1 MRPCVQAS
9 IHLNKMKIETKNLIK
24 NYSLPKSAEVKV
36 LKGVNLLIN
45 SGEKVALMGP
55 SGAGKSTLIHIL
67 GLMDKPTSGEVLI
80 DDKDI
85 TAFTQGQ
92 LAKMRNENIGFMFQ
106 FHYLLADF
114 TVMENILMP
123 VWDKRKEKKEY
134 ALNMLKIMGLTDR
147 ANHMPNEL
155 SGGEQQRVALARA
168 LINNPKI
175 LFADEPTGNLDRQTG
190 KLIESLMFDM
200 CSKLKTTLLVVTHSQ
215 ELANLADRQIN
226 IVDGKIC

>member
-1 MRPCVQAS
+1 
-9 IHLNKMKIETKNLIK
+9 MKIETRNLTK
-24 NYSLPKSAEVKV
+24 NYIVPKSGEVKV
-36 LKGVNLLIN
+36 LKGIDLLIN

-67 GLMDKPTSGEVLI
+67 GLMDKPTSGNVLI

-85 TAFTQGQ
+85 TSVNPAK
-92 LAKMRNENIGFMFQ
+92 LAKMRKENIGFVFQ

-123 VWDKRKEKKEY
+123 VWNDRKVKKES
-134 ALNMLKIMGLTDR
+134 ALNMLEIMGLTDR

-190 KLIESLMFDM
+190 EKIENLMFEM

-215 ELANLADRQIN
+215 ELANLADRQIK

>member
-1 MRPCVQAS
+1 
-9 IHLNKMKIETKNLIK
+9 MKIETKNLIK
-24 NYSLPKSAEVKV
+24 NYTLPKSAEVKV

-80 DDKDI
+80 DDTDI
-85 TAFTQGQ
+85 TSFTQNK

-123 VWDKRKEKKEY
+123 VWNKRKEKKEY
-134 ALNMLKIMGLTDR
+134 ALNMLKTMGLTDR
-147 ANHMPNEL
+147 ADHMPNEL

-190 KLIESLMFDM
+190 KLIENLMFDM

-226 IVDGKIC
+226 IVVGKIC

>member
-1 MRPCVQAS
+1 
-9 IHLNKMKIETKNLIK
+9 MKLETKKLIK
-24 NYSLPKSAEVKV
+24 NYIVPKSGEVKV
-36 LKGVNLLIN
+36 LKGIDLLIN
-45 SGEKVALMGP
+45 SGEKVALTGP

-67 GLMDKPTSGEVLI
+67 GLMDKPTSGNVLI

-85 TAFTQGQ
+85 TSFSPSK
-92 LAKMRNENIGFMFQ
+92 LAKMRKENIGFVFQ

-123 VWDKRKEKKEY
+123 VWNERKTKKEY
-134 ALNMLKIMGLTDR
+134 ALNMLETMGLTDR

-175 LFADEPTGNLDRQTG
+175 LFADEPTGNLDRKTG
-190 KLIESLMFDM
+190 EKIENLMFEM
-200 CSKLKTTLLVVTHSQ
+200 CNKLKTTLLVVTHSQ
-215 ELANLADRQIN
+215 ELANLADRQIK

>member
-1 MRPCVQAS
+1 
-9 IHLNKMKIETKNLIK
+9 MKIETKNLIK
-24 NYSLPKSAEVKV
+24 NYKLPKSAEVKV

-80 DDKDI
+80 DDTDI
-85 TAFTQGQ
+85 TSFTQNK

-123 VWDKRKEKKEY
+123 VWNKRKEKKEY
-134 ALNMLKIMGLTDR
+134 ALNMLKTMGLTDR
-147 ANHMPNEL
+147 ADHMPNEL

-190 KLIESLMFDM
+190 KLIENLMFDM

>member
-1 MRPCVQAS
+1 
-9 IHLNKMKIETKNLIK
+9 MKLETKNLIK
-24 NYSLPKSAEVKV
+24 NYIVPKSGEVKV
-36 LKGVNLLIN
+36 LKGIDLLIN

-67 GLMDKPTSGEVLI
+67 GLMDKPTSGNVLI

-85 TAFTQGQ
+85 TSLTQTK
-92 LAKMRNENIGFMFQ
+92 LAKMRKENIGFVFQ

-123 VWDKRKEKKEY
+123 VWDNKKQKKEY
-134 ALNMLKIMGLTDR
+134 ALDMLKIMGLTDR

-190 KLIESLMFDM
+190 EKIENLMFEM

-215 ELANLADRQIN
+215 ELANLADRQIK

>member
-1 MRPCVQAS
+1 
-9 IHLNKMKIETKNLIK
+9 MKLETKNLTK
-24 NYSLPKSAEVKV
+24 NYIVPKSGEVKV
-36 LKGVNLLIN
+36 LKGIDLLIN
-45 SGEKVALMGP
+45 SGEKVALTGP

-67 GLMDKPTSGEVLI
+67 GLMDKPTSGNVLI
-80 DDKDI
+80 DGNDI
-85 TAFTQGQ
+85 TSFSPAK
-92 LAKMRNENIGFMFQ
+92 LAKMRKENIGFVFQ

-123 VWDKRKEKKEY
+123 VWNERKTKKEY
-134 ALNMLKIMGLTDR
+134 ALNMLETMGLTDR

-175 LFADEPTGNLDRQTG
+175 LFADEPTGNLDRKTG
-190 KLIESLMFDM
+190 EKIENLMFEM
-200 CSKLKTTLLVVTHSQ
+200 CNKLKTTLLVVTHSQ
-215 ELANLADRQIN
+215 ELANLADRQIK

>member
-1 MRPCVQAS
+1 
-9 IHLNKMKIETKNLIK
+9 MKIETKNLIK
-24 NYSLPKSAEVKV
+24 NYNLPKSAEVKV

-80 DDKDI
+80 DNKDI
-85 TAFTQGQ
+85 TSFTQSQ
-92 LAKMRNENIGFMFQ
+92 LAKMRNENIGFVFQ

-123 VWDKRKEKKEY
+123 VWNKRKEKKEY
-134 ALNMLKIMGLTDR
+134 ALSMLKTMGLTDR

-190 KLIESLMFDM
+190 TLIENLMFDM

-215 ELANLADRQIN
+215 ELANLADKQIK

>member
-1 MRPCVQAS
+1 
-9 IHLNKMKIETKNLIK
+9 MKLETKNLIK
-24 NYSLPKSAEVKV
+24 NYTLPKSAEVKV

-80 DDKDI
+80 NDTDI
-85 TAFTQGQ
+85 TSFTQNK

-123 VWDKRKEKKEY
+123 VWNKRKEKKEY
-134 ALNMLKIMGLTDR
+134 ALNMLKTMGLTDR
-147 ANHMPNEL
+147 ADHMPNEL

-190 KLIESLMFDM
+190 TLIENLMFDM

-226 IVDGKIC
+226 IVDGKIY

>member
-1 MRPCVQAS
+1 
-9 IHLNKMKIETKNLIK
+9 MKLETKNLTK
-24 NYSLPKSAEVKV
+24 NYIVPKSGEVKV
-36 LKGVNLLIN
+36 LKGIDLLIN

-67 GLMDKPTSGEVLI
+67 GLMDKPTSGNVLI
-80 DDKDI
+80 DDVDI
-85 TAFTQGQ
+85 TEFTPTK
-92 LAKMRNENIGFMFQ
+92 LAKMRKENIGFVFQ

-123 VWDKRKEKKEY
+123 VWNKRKEKQEY
-134 ALNMLKIMGLTDR
+134 AKSMLETMGLTER

-175 LFADEPTGNLDRQTG
+175 LFADEPTGNLDRKTG
-190 KLIESLMFDM
+190 EKIETLMFEM
-200 CSKLKTTLLVVTHSQ
+200 CNKLKTTLLVVTHSQ
-215 ELANLADRQIN
+215 ELANLADRQIK

>member
-1 MRPCVQAS
+1 
-9 IHLNKMKIETKNLIK
+9 MKLETKNLTK
-24 NYSLPKSAEVKV
+24 NYIVPKSGEVKV
-36 LKGVNLLIN
+36 LKGIDLLIN
-45 SGEKVALMGP
+45 SGEKVALTGP

-67 GLMDKPTSGEVLI
+67 GLMDKPTSGNVLI
-80 DDKDI
+80 DGNDI
-85 TAFTQGQ
+85 TSFSPAK
-92 LAKMRNENIGFMFQ
+92 LAKMRKENIGFVFQ

-123 VWDKRKEKKEY
+123 VWDERKTKKEY
-134 ALNMLKIMGLTDR
+134 ALNMLETMGLTDR

-175 LFADEPTGNLDRQTG
+175 LFADEPTGNLDRKTG
-190 KLIESLMFDM
+190 EKIETLMFEM
-200 CSKLKTTLLVVTHSQ
+200 CNKLKTTLLVVTHSQ
-215 ELANLADRQIN
+215 ELANLADRQIK

>member
-1 MRPCVQAS
+1 
-9 IHLNKMKIETKNLIK
+9 MKIETKNLIK
-24 NYSLPKSAEVKV
+24 NYIVPKSGEVKV
-36 LKGVNLLIN
+36 LKGIDLLIN

-67 GLMDKPTSGEVLI
+67 GLMDKPTSGNVLI

-85 TAFTQGQ
+85 TSFTQNK
-92 LAKMRNENIGFMFQ
+92 LAKMRKENIGFVFQ

-123 VWDKRKEKKEY
+123 VWDNKKQKKEY
-134 ALNMLKIMGLTDR
+134 ALNMLGTMGLTDR

-190 KLIESLMFDM
+190 EKIENLMFDM
-200 CSKLKTTLLVVTHSQ
+200 CSKLKTTLLVVTHSL
-215 ELANLADRQIN
+215 ELANLADRQIK

>member
-1 MRPCVQAS
+1 
-9 IHLNKMKIETKNLIK
+9 
-24 NYSLPKSAEVKV
+24 
-36 LKGVNLLIN
+36 
-45 SGEKVALMGP
+45 
-55 SGAGKSTLIHIL
+55 
-67 GLMDKPTSGEVLI
+67 MDKPTSGEVLI
-80 DDKDI
+80 NDTDI
-85 TAFTQGQ
+85 TSFTQNK

-123 VWDKRKEKKEY
+123 VWNQRKEKKEY
-134 ALNMLKIMGLTDR
+134 ALNMLKTMGLTDR
-147 ANHMPNEL
+147 ADHMPNEL

-190 KLIESLMFDM
+190 TLIENLMFDM

-226 IVDGKIC
+226 IVDGKIY

>member
-1 MRPCVQAS
+1 
-9 IHLNKMKIETKNLIK
+9 MKLETKNLIK
-24 NYSLPKSAEVKV
+24 NYIVPKSGEVKV
-36 LKGVNLLIN
+36 LKGIDLLIN

-67 GLMDKPTSGEVLI
+67 GLMDKPTSGNVLI

-85 TAFTQGQ
+85 TSFSPAK
-92 LAKMRNENIGFMFQ
+92 LAKMRKENIGFVFQ

-123 VWDKRKEKKEY
+123 VWDDRKTKKEY
-134 ALNMLKIMGLTDR
+134 ALNMLETMGLTDR

-190 KLIESLMFDM
+190 EKIESLMFKM

-215 ELANLADRQIN
+215 ELANLADRQIK

>member
-1 MRPCVQAS
+1 
-9 IHLNKMKIETKNLIK
+9 MKIETKNLIK
-24 NYSLPKSAEVKV
+24 NYTLPKSAEVKV

-80 DDKDI
+80 DDTDI
-85 TAFTQGQ
+85 TSFTQNK

-123 VWDKRKEKKEY
+123 VWNKRKEKKEY
-134 ALNMLKIMGLTDR
+134 ALNMLKTMGLTDR
-147 ANHMPNEL
+147 ADHMPNEL

-190 KLIESLMFDM
+190 QLIENLMFDM

>member
-1 MRPCVQAS
+1 
-9 IHLNKMKIETKNLIK
+9 MKLETKNLIK
-24 NYSLPKSAEVKV
+24 NYIVPKSGEVKV
-36 LKGVNLLIN
+36 LKGIDLLIN

-67 GLMDKPTSGEVLI
+67 GLMDKPTSGSVLI

-85 TAFTQGQ
+85 TSFSPAK
-92 LAKMRNENIGFMFQ
+92 LAKMRKENIGFVFQ

-123 VWDKRKEKKEY
+123 VWDKRKEKQEY
-134 ALNMLKIMGLTDR
+134 AKSMLETMGLTDR

-175 LFADEPTGNLDRQTG
+175 LFADEPTGNLDRKTG
-190 KLIESLMFDM
+190 EKIESLMFEM

-215 ELANLADRQIN
+215 ELANLADRQIK

>member
-1 MRPCVQAS
+1 
-9 IHLNKMKIETKNLIK
+9 MKLETKNLTK
-24 NYSLPKSAEVKV
+24 NYIVPKSGEVKV
-36 LKGVNLLIN
+36 LKGIDLLIN

-67 GLMDKPTSGEVLI
+67 GLMDKPTSGNVLI
-80 DDKDI
+80 DDIDI
-85 TAFTQGQ
+85 TTYTPNK
-92 LAKMRNENIGFMFQ
+92 LAKMRKENIGFVFQ

-123 VWDKRKEKKEY
+123 VWNERKAKKEY
-134 ALNMLKIMGLTDR
+134 ALNMLETMGLTDR

-190 KLIESLMFDM
+190 EKIEDLMFSM

-215 ELANLADRQIN
+215 ELANLADRQIK

>member
-1 MRPCVQAS
+1 
-9 IHLNKMKIETKNLIK
+9 MKIETKNLTK
-24 NYSLPKSAEVKV
+24 NYIVPKSSDVKV
-36 LKGVNLLIN
+36 LKGIDLLIN

-67 GLMDKPTSGEVLI
+67 GLMDKPTSGQVLI
-80 DDKDI
+80 DDADI
-85 TAFTQGQ
+85 TGFSQTK
-92 LAKMRNENIGFMFQ
+92 LAKIRQESIGFVFQ

-114 TVMENILMP
+114 SVLENILMP
-123 VWDKRKEKKEY
+123 VWNNKNKKKEY
-134 ALNMLKIMGLTDR
+134 ALEMLKIMGLEDR
-147 ANHMPNEL
+147 INHMPNEL

-190 KLIESLMFDM
+190 EKIENLMFEM

-215 ELANLADRQIN
+215 DLANLADRQIKM
-226 IVDGKIC
+226 VDGQIK

>member
-1 MRPCVQAS
+1 
-9 IHLNKMKIETKNLIK
+9 MKLETKKLIK
-24 NYSLPKSAEVKV
+24 NYIVPKSGEVQV
-36 LKGVNLLIN
+36 LKGIDLLIN

-67 GLMDKPTSGEVLI
+67 GLMDKPTSGNVLI

-85 TAFTQGQ
+85 TSLSQTK
-92 LAKMRNENIGFMFQ
+92 LAKMRKENIGFVFQ

-123 VWDKRKEKKEY
+123 VWNNRKEKKEY
-134 ALNMLKIMGLTDR
+134 ALNMLETMGLTDR

-175 LFADEPTGNLDRQTG
+175 LFADEPTGNLDRKTG
-190 KLIESLMFDM
+190 EKIENLMFEM
-200 CSKLKTTLLVVTHSQ
+200 CNKLKTTLLVVTHSQ
-215 ELANLADRQIN
+215 ELANLADRQIK

>member
-1 MRPCVQAS
+1 
-9 IHLNKMKIETKNLIK
+9 MKLETKNLTK
-24 NYSLPKSAEVKV
+24 NYIVPKSGEVKV
-36 LKGVNLLIN
+36 LKGIDLLIN
-45 SGEKVALMGP
+45 SGEKVALTGP

-67 GLMDKPTSGEVLI
+67 GLMDKPTSGNVLI
-80 DDKDI
+80 DGNDI
-85 TAFTQGQ
+85 TSFSPAK
-92 LAKMRNENIGFMFQ
+92 LAKMRKENIGFVFQ

-123 VWDKRKEKKEY
+123 VWNERKIKKEY
-134 ALNMLKIMGLTDR
+134 ALNMLETMGLTDR

-175 LFADEPTGNLDRQTG
+175 LFADEPTGNLDRKTG
-190 KLIESLMFDM
+190 EKIETLMFEM
-200 CSKLKTTLLVVTHSQ
+200 CNKLKTTLLVVTHSQ
-215 ELANLADRQIN
+215 ELANLADRQIK

>member
-1 MRPCVQAS
+1 
-9 IHLNKMKIETKNLIK
+9 MKIETKNLIK
-24 NYSLPKSAEVKV
+24 NYIVPKSGEVKV
-36 LKGVNLLIN
+36 LKGIDLLIN

-67 GLMDKPTSGEVLI
+67 GLMDKPTSGKVLI

-85 TAFTQGQ
+85 TSFSPAK
-92 LAKMRNENIGFMFQ
+92 LAKMRKENIGFVFQ

-123 VWDKRKEKKEY
+123 VWNERKTKKEY
-134 ALNMLKIMGLTDR
+134 ALNMLETMGLTDR

-175 LFADEPTGNLDRQTG
+175 LFADEPTGNLDRKTG
-190 KLIESLMFDM
+190 EKIETLMFEM
-200 CSKLKTTLLVVTHSQ
+200 CNKLKTTLLVVTHSQ
-215 ELANLADRQIN
+215 ELANLADRQIK

>member
-1 MRPCVQAS
+1 M
-9 IHLNKMKIETKNLIK
+9 
-24 NYSLPKSAEVKV
+24 PKSGEVKV
-36 LKGVNLLIN
+36 LKGIDLLIN

-67 GLMDKPTSGEVLI
+67 GLMDKPTSGNVLI
-80 DDKDI
+80 DGNDI
-85 TAFTQGQ
+85 TSFSPAK
-92 LAKMRNENIGFMFQ
+92 LAKMRKENIGFVFQ

-123 VWDKRKEKKEY
+123 VWNERKTKKEY
-134 ALNMLKIMGLTDR
+134 ALNMLETMGLTDR

-175 LFADEPTGNLDRQTG
+175 LFADEPTGNLDRKTG
-190 KLIESLMFDM
+190 EKIETLMFEM
-200 CSKLKTTLLVVTHSQ
+200 CNKLKTTLLVVTHSQ
-215 ELANLADRQIN
+215 ELANLADRQIK

>member
-1 MRPCVQAS
+1 
-9 IHLNKMKIETKNLIK
+9 MKLETKNLTK
-24 NYSLPKSAEVKV
+24 NYIVPKSGEVKV
-36 LKGVNLLIN
+36 LKGIDLLIN

-67 GLMDKPTSGEVLI
+67 GLMDKPTSGNVLI

-85 TAFTQGQ
+85 TSFSPAK
-92 LAKMRNENIGFMFQ
+92 LAKMRKENIGFVFQ

-123 VWDKRKEKKEY
+123 VWNERKTKKEY
-134 ALNMLKIMGLTDR
+134 ALNMLETMGLTNR

-175 LFADEPTGNLDRQTG
+175 LFADEPTGNLDRKTG
-190 KLIESLMFDM
+190 EKIETLMFEM
-200 CSKLKTTLLVVTHSQ
+200 CNKLKTTLLVVTHSQ
-215 ELANLADRQIN
+215 ELANLADRQIK

>member
-1 MRPCVQAS
+1 MYNNIQY
-9 IHLNKMKIETKNLIK
+9 MKIETIELIK
-24 NYSLPKSAEVKV
+24 NYIIPKSKEVNV
-36 LKGVNLLIN
+36 LKGINLLIN

-67 GLMDKPTSGEVLI
+67 GLMDKPTSGKVLI
-80 DDKDI
+80 DDTDI
-85 TAFTQGQ
+85 TSFKQNK
-92 LAKMRNENIGFMFQ
+92 LAKIRNENIGFVFQ

-123 VWDKRKEKKEY
+123 VWDKRKEKKDY
-134 ALNMLKIMGLTDR
+134 AMNMLETMGLKDR
-147 ANHMPNEL
+147 INHMPNEL

-190 KLIESLMFDM
+190 TLIENLMFDM
-200 CSKLKTTLLVVTHSQ
+200 CSKLKTTLLVVTHSP
-215 ELANLADRQIN
+215 ELASLADRQIKM
-226 IVDGKIC
+226 VDGKIF

>member
-1 MRPCVQAS
+1 
-9 IHLNKMKIETKNLIK
+9 MKIETKNLIK
-24 NYSLPKSAEVKV
+24 NYIIPKSKEVNV
-36 LKGVNLLIN
+36 LKGINFLIN

-67 GLMDKPTSGEVLI
+67 GLMDKPTSGQVLI
-80 DDKDI
+80 DDTDI
-85 TAFTQGQ
+85 TSFKQNK
-92 LAKMRNENIGFMFQ
+92 LAKIRNENIGFVFQ

-134 ALNMLKIMGLTDR
+134 ALNMLETMGLTDR
-147 ANHMPNEL
+147 INHMPNEL

-190 KLIESLMFDM
+190 TLIENLMFDM
-200 CSKLKTTLLVVTHSQ
+200 CSKLKTTLLVVTHSS
-215 ELANLADRQIN
+215 ELASLADRQIKM
-226 IVDGKIC
+226 VDGKIC

>member
-1 MRPCVQAS
+1 MR
-9 IHLNKMKIETKNLIK
+9 IETKNLTK
-24 NYSLPKSAEVKV
+24 NYIVPKSGEVKV
-36 LKGVNLLIN
+36 LKGIDLLID

-67 GLMDKPTSGEVLI
+67 GLMDKPTSGNVLI
-80 DDKDI
+80 DNKDI
-85 TAFTQGQ
+85 TSLSQNK
-92 LAKMRNENIGFMFQ
+92 LAKMRKENIGFVFQ

-123 VWDKRKEKKEY
+123 VWDNKKQKKEY
-134 ALNMLKIMGLTDR
+134 ALNMLEIMGLTDR

-190 KLIESLMFDM
+190 EKIENLMFDM
-200 CSKLKTTLLVVTHSQ
+200 CSKLKTTLLVVTHSL
-215 ELANLADRQIN
+215 ELANLADRQIK

>member
-1 MRPCVQAS
+1 
-9 IHLNKMKIETKNLIK
+9 MKIETKNLTK
-24 NYSLPKSAEVKV
+24 NYIVPKSGEVKV
-36 LKGVNLLIN
+36 LKGIDLLIN

-67 GLMDKPTSGEVLI
+67 GLMDKPTSGNVLI
-80 DDKDI
+80 DGKDI
-85 TAFTQGQ
+85 TVFTPTK
-92 LAKMRNENIGFMFQ
+92 LAKMRKENIGFVFQ

-123 VWDKRKEKKEY
+123 VWSDRKVKKDY
-134 ALNMLKIMGLTDR
+134 ALNMLETMGLTDR
-147 ANHMPNEL
+147 INHMPNEL

-175 LFADEPTGNLDRQTG
+175 LFADEPTGNLDRKTG
-190 KLIESLMFDM
+190 EKIENLMFEM

-215 ELANLADRQIN
+215 ELANLADRQIK

>member
-1 MRPCVQAS
+1 
-9 IHLNKMKIETKNLIK
+9 MKIETKNLTK
-24 NYSLPKSAEVKV
+24 NYIVPKSGEVKV
-36 LKGVNLLIN
+36 LKGIDLLIN

-67 GLMDKPTSGEVLI
+67 GLMDKPTSGKVLI
-80 DDKDI
+80 DDTDI
-85 TAFTQGQ
+85 TSFNQNK
-92 LAKMRNENIGFMFQ
+92 LAKMRSENIGFVFQ

-123 VWDKRKEKKEY
+123 VWNNRKQKKEY
-134 ALNMLKIMGLTDR
+134 ALNMLETMGLTDR

-190 KLIESLMFDM
+190 IIIENLMFDM
-200 CSKLKTTLLVVTHSQ
+200 CTKLKTTLLVVTHSH
-215 ELANLADRQIN
+215 ELADLADRQIK
-226 IVDGKIC
+226 IVDGKIY

>member
-1 MRPCVQAS
+1 
-9 IHLNKMKIETKNLIK
+9 MKLETKNLTK
-24 NYSLPKSAEVKV
+24 NYIVPKSGEVKV
-36 LKGVNLLIN
+36 LKGIDLLIN
-45 SGEKVALMGP
+45 SGEKVALTGP

-67 GLMDKPTSGEVLI
+67 GLMDKPTSGNVLL
-80 DDKDI
+80 DGNDI
-85 TAFTQGQ
+85 TSFSPAK
-92 LAKMRNENIGFMFQ
+92 LAKMRKENIGFVFQ

-123 VWDKRKEKKEY
+123 VWNERKTKKEY
-134 ALNMLKIMGLTDR
+134 ALNMLETMGLTDR

-175 LFADEPTGNLDRQTG
+175 LFADEPTGNLDRKTG
-190 KLIESLMFDM
+190 EKIETLMFEM
-200 CSKLKTTLLVVTHSQ
+200 CNKLKTTLLVVTHSQ
-215 ELANLADRQIN
+215 ELANLADRQIK